1 MKNCVLS
8 AGPFHITT
16 DGFQRVLSDSVSK
29 GVAWKAAA
37 ERWCS
42 ADRGTTHGPVQ
53 ATQVFNMCSR
63 PSGLRPGVS
72 STIRRISVS
81 PVIQFT
87 VGQWESHPP
96 APLPGAGFP
105 RVTDLCPYSTPGN
118 PSRERK
124 HSLFQIV
131 SQQLRMFLVLLL
143 SQVDLWLL
151 SCSWVCFLN
160 NSTVIVFLQVLPQA
174 GDLLTFQVP

>member
-1 MKNCVLS
+1 MTV
-8 AGPFHITT
+8 
-16 DGFQRVLSDSVSK
+16 SVK
-29 GVAWKAAA
+29 GL
-37 ERWCS
+37 
-42 ADRGTTHGPVQ
+42 RGRLLQSVGARQTVVPRTARCEPHRCL
-53 ATQVFNMCSR
+53 TCSR
-63 PSGLRPGVS
+63 QTVRPRPGA
-72 STIRRISVS
+72 STISRRISVS

-87 VGQWESHPP
+87 VGQWESRPP

-118 PSRERK
+118 PSRGRK

-143 SQVDLWLL
+143 SHVDLWLL

-160 NSTVIVFLQVLPQA
+160 NSTVIVFLQVLP
-174 GDLLTFQVP
+174 